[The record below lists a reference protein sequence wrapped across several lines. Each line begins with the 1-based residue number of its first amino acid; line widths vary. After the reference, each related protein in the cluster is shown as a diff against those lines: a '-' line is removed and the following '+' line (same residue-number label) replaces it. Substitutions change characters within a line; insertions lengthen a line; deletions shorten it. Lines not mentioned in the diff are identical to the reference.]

1 MILINTTNLLIYSQV
16 YCNIVAG
23 ACFSIGLRYA
33 GSTDKDACDT
43 IIHYAKEL
51 TKFGSKSI
59 GELAG
64 KSTIETCLNLVLISA
79 AMVNRKVANF

>member
-1 MILINTTNLLIYSQV
+1 MNSIFYLFCSQV

-23 ACFSIGLRYA
+23 ACFSIGLRFA
-33 GSTDKDACDT
+33 GSANQDACDT
-43 IIHYAKEL
+43 IMYYAKEL
-51 TKFGSKSI
+51 TRLGSKSI

-79 AMVNRKVANF
+79 AMVIIISKLN